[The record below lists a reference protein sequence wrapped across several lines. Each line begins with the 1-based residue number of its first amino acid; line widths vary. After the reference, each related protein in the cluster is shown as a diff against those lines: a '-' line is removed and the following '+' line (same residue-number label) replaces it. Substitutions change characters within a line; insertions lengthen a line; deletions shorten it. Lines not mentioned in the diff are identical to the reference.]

1 MKSPNSDLLNLAT
14 SSQSLQNRASSNQ
27 QFSSS
32 DFNGWVTSLF
42 DNYKVNNVLDIC
54 CGTGNQLVIYA
65 DKSVESITG
74 LDVSA
79 QSIEKSQQRL
89 EKYDGNLTL
98 VTASME
104 EYLAT
109 NPDDS
114 KDFISSFYGL
124 YYSQNIAETCQQ
136 IHRILET
143 NGHFLTCG
151 PYGNN
156 NESLFSLLEKHYT
169 LPEFVVYSSTTFM
182 KETLKPILL
191 ELSMSLEEKYFVNTI
206 SYPNTESLMTYL
218 KSSTFFN
225 EDYHDDIV
233 KDLKEHFKKHTTFKV
248 EKHVMALIAKK
259 NT

>member
-14 SSQSLQNRASSNQ
+14 SSQSLQNRAKSNQ

-32 DFNGWVTSLF
+32 DFNGWVKSLF
-42 DNYKVNNVLDIC
+42 EDYKINNVLDVC

-65 DKSVESITG
+65 EKSVKSITG

-89 EKYDGNLTL
+89 NKYEGDLTL
-98 VTASME
+98 VTAAME

-109 NPDDS
+109 NPDNS

-124 YYSQNIAETCQQ
+124 YYSQNIEETCQQ

-143 NGHFLTCG
+143 NGNFLVCG

-156 NESLFSLLEKHYT
+156 NASLFSLLEKYYT

-182 KETLKPILL
+182 KETLSPILSK
-191 ELSMSLEEKYFVNTI
+191 LSMSLEEKYFVNTI
-206 SYPNTESLMTYL
+206 SYPDTESLITYL

-225 EDYHDDIV
+225 EDYHDEIID
-233 KDLKEHFKKHTTFKV
+233 DLNEHFKTHTVFKV
-248 EKHVMALIAKK
+248 EKHVMALVAKK